1 MKAKINIMQSK
12 NYDETFGK
20 VLKYSPIRLRELL
33 EEKET
38 ERVEVF
44 KATKKERENHNK
56 FHMGKRF
63 QKVPKIKR

>member
-1 MKAKINIMQSK
+1 MQSFK
-12 NYDETFGK
+12 TDESFGK
-20 VLKYSPIRLRELL
+20 VLKFHPTRLGELL
-33 EEKET
+33 KEKDV

-63 QKVPKIKR
+63 QKVPKIKCLNKL